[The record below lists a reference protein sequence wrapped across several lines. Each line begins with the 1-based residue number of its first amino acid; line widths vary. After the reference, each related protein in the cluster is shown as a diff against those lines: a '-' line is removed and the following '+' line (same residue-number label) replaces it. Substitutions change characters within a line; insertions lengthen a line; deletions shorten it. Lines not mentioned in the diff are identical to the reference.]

1 MISYFFLSPGR
12 EFSILGLIIYNFAHF
27 TSKAQMFSHLFDKKT
42 QFLNQWENT
51 FKVFNQLRRF
61 AQSISW

>member
-1 MISYFFLSPGR
+1 MISFFLSPGW

-27 TSKAQMFSHLFDKKT
+27 TSKAQMFSHLFDKK
-42 QFLNQWENT
+42 NT
-51 FKVFNQLRRF
+51 VFESMGKYLQSFNQLRKF